1 MKHYLAVKW
10 IEVGGRIVG
19 ILPLM
24 ATVPHCFLWNY
35 ANKKSD
41 LINNAEG
48 NNILAHC
55 ILDQRL

>member
-1 MKHYLAVKW
+1 MKYYLAVKW
-10 IEVGGRIVG
+10 IEVEGRIVG

-35 ANKKSD
+35 AYKKSD

-55 ILDQRL
+55 ILDPRL